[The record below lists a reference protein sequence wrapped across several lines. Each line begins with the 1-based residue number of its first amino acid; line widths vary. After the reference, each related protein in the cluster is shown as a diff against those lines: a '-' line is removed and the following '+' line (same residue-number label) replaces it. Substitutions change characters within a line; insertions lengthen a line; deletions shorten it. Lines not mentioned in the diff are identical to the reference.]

1 MAYLHLFQVVPL
13 YSYKLVEHT
22 PGCELLG
29 RQRVADG
36 SSSGES
42 VARTEQVLGQTV
54 GAAGQAC
61 GARVTPAGTHQGISL
76 RLGRSAAALPTS
88 FCKALDAWRVCLHYI
103 GLKKG
108 QK

>member
-13 YSYKLVEHT
+13 YSYKLVQHEHA

-29 RQRVADG
+29 RQRVANG

-76 RLGRSAAALPTS
+76 DLGADSGRSAAAPAFARRLTLGG
-88 FCKALDAWRVCLHYI
+88 CVCI
-103 GLKKG
+103 T
-108 QK
+108 

>member
-13 YSYKLVEHT
+13 YSYKLVQHEHT

-29 RQRVADG
+29 RQRVANG

-42 VARTEQVLGQTV
+42 VARTEQSDSGSSW
-54 GAAGQAC
+54 AGVRRAC
-61 GARVTPAGTHQGISL
+61 DAGRHAPGHLSG
-76 RLGRSAAALPTS
+76 LGRSAAALPTS

-103 GLKKG
+103 GLKKT

>member
-13 YSYKLVEHT
+13 YSYKLVQHEHT

-76 RLGRSAAALPTS
+76 DLGAAQLHCPPAFARRLTLGG
-88 FCKALDAWRVCLHYI
+88 CLHYI
-103 GLKKG
+103 GLK
-108 QK
+108 